1 MTNETISK
9 LEKSIEILKDK
20 KQRIYFMVL
29 DTKGN
34 AKASIAMIYR
44 TANVL
49 FNEGYN
55 VSILHE
61 KNDYVGVSGWLG
73 DEYMKLPHK
82 SLENQNL
89 EISPEDFLIIPEIF
103 GYVMPQVS
111 KLPCAKIVF
120 SQAYDHIMETLQP
133 GESWSQLGFTK
144 CITTSENQRKYLDS
158 IMKGVSF
165 DIVEPVISES
175 FTKQLL
181 PPKPIFA
188 IHTRDQRDTANFIKT
203 FYVKYPQYRWVT
215 FRDMRGL
222 SEKEFANALSECF
235 CSVWMDPTSSF
246 GTFPLESM
254 KCGVPVIGLAPSMTS
269 EWMNEDNGIWVGN
282 RNQVLDVM
290 VEFLHNWLEDNIADK
305 LYEGME
311 KTASQ
316 FSNME
321 NFTKSIKSLFER
333 YTVTRLGNFQEQ
345 LNKLQETETI
355 K

>member
-1 MTNETISK
+1 
-9 LEKSIEILKDK
+9 
-20 KQRIYFMVL
+20 
-29 DTKGN
+29 
-34 AKASIAMIYR
+34 
-44 TANVL
+44 
-49 FNEGYN
+49 
-55 VSILHE
+55 
-61 KNDYVGVSGWLG
+61 
-73 DEYMKLPHK
+73 
-82 SLENQNL
+82 
-89 EISPEDFLIIPEIF
+89 
-103 GYVMPQVS
+103 MPQVS

-133 GESWSQLGFTK
+133 GESWSQFGFNK

-158 IMKGVSF
+158 VMKGVSF
-165 DIVEPVISES
+165 DILEPILSDKFE
-175 FTKQLL
+175 KQVY

-188 IHTRDQRDTANFIKT
+188 IHTRDQRETANFIKT

-215 FRDMRGL
+215 FRDLRGL
-222 SEKEFANALSECF
+222 SEKEFATALSECF
-235 CSVWMDPTSSF
+235 CSVWIDQTSSF

-254 KCGVPVIGLAPSMTS
+254 KCGVPVIGLAPYMVP

-321 NFTKSIKSLFER
+321 NFTKTTKSLFER

-345 LNKLQETETI
+345 LNKLQQTENN
-355 K
+355 

>member
-1 MTNETISK
+1 MNNEIVKK
-9 LEKSIEILKDK
+9 LEKSIDVLKEK
-20 KQRIYFMVL
+20 KQKIYFMVL

-34 AKASIAMIYR
+34 AKASVATIYR
-44 TANVL
+44 AAKTL
-49 FNEGYN
+49 LDSGYN
-55 VSILHE
+55 AIILHE
-61 KNDYVGVSGWLG
+61 RGDYAGVSDWLG
-73 DEYMKLPHK
+73 KEYMTIPHK
-82 SLENQNL
+82 NLENQNL

-103 GYVMPQVS
+103 GYVMPQVA
-111 KLPCAKIVF
+111 KLPCAKIVI

-133 GESWSQLGFTK
+133 GETWAQFGFTK
-144 CITTSENQRKYLDS
+144 CITTSENQKKYLDS
-158 IMKGVSF
+158 VMKGVSF
-165 DIVEPVISES
+165 DILEPVISDS
-175 FTKQLL
+175 FKKQSL

-188 IHTRDQRDTANFIKT
+188 IHTREQRDTANFIKT

-222 SEKEFANALSECF
+222 SETEFASALSECF
-235 CSVWMDPTSSF
+235 CSVWIDPTSSF

-254 KCGVPVIGLAPSMTS
+254 KCGVPVIGLAPSMVP

-311 KTASQ
+311 TTANK
-316 FSNME
+316 FSNIKQFNE
-321 NFTKSIKSLFER
+321 NINSLFER
-333 YTVTRLGNFQEQ
+333 YTTTRLSNFQEQ
-345 LNKLQETETI
+345 LNKLQETETT